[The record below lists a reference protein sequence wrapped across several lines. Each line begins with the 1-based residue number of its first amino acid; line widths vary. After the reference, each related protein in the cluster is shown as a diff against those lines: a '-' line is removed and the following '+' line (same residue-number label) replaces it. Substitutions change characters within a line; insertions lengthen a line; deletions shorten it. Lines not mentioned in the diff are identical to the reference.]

1 MMGFLGILTLIP
13 STQRLR
19 AVRAFTS
26 AAKLTLTPVSRFVLL
41 PSSVFQLIEDQL
53 FAIRERLFSFT
64 ASVSSQV
71 SIWSLHY
78 TEMVGSCLSLSYSPR
93 KLFAKFSLRNCTCL
107 TTGRWTQWLQS

>member
-1 MMGFLGILTLIP
+1 MGFLGILATIP

-26 AAKLTLTPVSRFVLL
+26 PAKLTLAPVSGFVLL

-64 ASVSSQV
+64 ASELAPGLC
-71 SIWSLHY
+71 I
-78 TEMVGSCLSLSYSPR
+78 TPR
-93 KLFAKFSLRNCTCL
+93 WPILTFGFLWPKKALR
-107 TTGRWTQWLQS
+107 